1 VSAAAEAFTERD
13 HALMARAL
21 RLAEHG
27 LASARPNP
35 CVGCVVAQGDEVVG
49 EGWHERAG
57 GPHAEV
63 RALAAAGARARGA
76 TAYVTLEPCGLQG
89 RTPPCADALVAAG
102 IARVVVASED
112 ASQTAGGAAARLR
125 EAGVTVARGLMRD
138 AARELNRGFFSRI
151 ERGRPW
157 LRVKLAAS
165 LDGRT
170 ALASGASKW
179 ITGAAAR
186 ADVQQ
191 WRARSGALLT
201 GIGTVLADDPS
212 LTLRLPETGATAVPR
227 PDVPAPLRVVLDRRL
242 RTPASARVLDGA
254 APTLLLHA
262 REAAPD
268 SRFDRVECMAVAAS
282 ASGVDAGAVLAL
294 LAARGI
300 NEVQVEAGPILSGA
314 LLAAGRVDEL
324 LLYLAPCLLGDA
336 GRPLLNLPPLT
347 DLAARWR
354 LRLRDRRAVG
364 DDLRLLLRPEAGG
377 AT

>member
-1 VSAAAEAFTERD
+1 MSAAPEAFSAHD

-21 RLAEHG
+21 RLAERG
-27 LASARPNP
+27 LATTRPNP
-35 CVGCVVAQGDEVVG
+35 CVGCVIAQGEEVVG

-63 RALAAAGARARGA
+63 RALAAAGPRARGA
-76 TAYVTLEPCGLQG
+76 TAYVTLEPCGLHG
-89 RTPPCADALVAAG
+89 RTPPCADALVASG

-112 ASQTAGGAAARLR
+112 ASQAPGGAVARLR
-125 EAGVTVARGLMRD
+125 DAGVAVARGLMRE

-170 ALASGASKW
+170 ALASGASQW
-179 ITGAAAR
+179 ITGAPAR

-212 LTLRLPETGATAVPR
+212 LTLRLPDTDAEAVPR
-227 PDVPAPLRVVLDRRL
+227 RDVPAPLRVVLDRRL
-242 RTPASARVLDGA
+242 RTPPSARVLDGA

-262 REAAPD
+262 RGAAAD
-268 SRFDRVECMAVAAS
+268 SRFERVECVAVDAS
-282 ASGVDAGAVLAL
+282 PSGVDAEAVLAL

-314 LLAAGRVDEL
+314 LLAAGLVDEL

-354 LRLRDRRAVG
+354 LRTRDRRAVG

-377 AT
+377 AA